1 MTAAGELDAPQ
12 APSGL
17 DSFNIAVVQT
27 ESRPGQWQRNID
39 EVAVTV
45 RRLADEG
52 SDIIVLPEFFA
63 TGYDLDGDMPSIAE
77 EVPGRTSDA
86 LAELSAETGAVLV
99 TALPHRT
106 PDGTITD
113 SSLVVGPDGLL
124 ALGQKRFLWGQENSV
139 FTPGA
144 QSGLLVPT
152 PFGTIGVVICYEAG
166 FPETVRDLARRGA
179 DVIAIPS
186 AFGHPR
192 LHVWKLLTRS
202 RALENGVVVAAAG
215 LTGRTGAGPRFAG
228 HSVIVGPRGHT
239 IAELDESAG
248 AVAAVV
254 ARDALSEARREV
266 PYLTDLQRLGGIA
279 ESTSTTEKTLERN

>member
-1 MTAAGELDAPQ
+1 MTAPGELDAPQ
-12 APSGL
+12 APS
-17 DSFNIAVVQT
+17 DVRTFNIAVVQT
-27 ESRPGQWQRNID
+27 ESHSGQWQRNID

-45 RRLADEG
+45 RRLAAEG

-63 TGYDLDGDMPSIAE
+63 TGYDLDGDIPAAAE

-86 LAELSAETGAVLV
+86 LVELSTETGTVLV
-99 TALPHRT
+99 TAFPHRT
-106 PDGTITD
+106 PDGTVTD
-113 SSLVVGPDGLL
+113 SSLVVGPDGLF
-124 ALGQKRFLWGQENSV
+124 ALGHKRFLWGQENSV

-179 DVIAIPS
+179 DIIAIPS

-215 LTGRTGAGPRFAG
+215 LTGRTGSGPRFAG

-254 ARDALSEARREV
+254 ARDSLSDARREV
-266 PYLTDLQRLGGIA
+266 PYLKDLLRLGGIA